1 MGPLIIIGIVFFVIA
16 LGYFVHM
23 STKIDRENR
32 KKLEEQLDDE
42 YIYDPETGLKMTL
55 EEAEQGAV
63 FESNGVGKIKSEAE
77 IDRIEDENIREMH
90 RIRNYFLKSE
100 LTNVDSDEFELM
112 RAKIASLQFA
122 NNYSSI
128 ETDFITRI
136 TENTYIALT
145 SVAYVIAGKRGSNAY
160 DDNQIF
166 GIIESDKTI
175 GTAYIIPNSI
185 RTHIENVVT
194 PEEEIVENSLTIRP
208 LGDLN
213 IELAKKLCQH
223 LDELDDDFEVLVHQK
238 SIYIKINRNARLDDL
253 LAVMKMMKSYTNQ
266 SATINY

>member
-1 MGPLIIIGIVFFVIA
+1 MEALTIIGIAFFVII

-23 STKIDRENR
+23 SSKMDRENR
-32 KKLEEQLDDE
+32 KKLEEQLEDE

-63 FESNGVGKIKSEAE
+63 FESNGVSIIKSDAE
-77 IDRIEDENIREMH
+77 IDSIEDENIRELH
-90 RIRNYFLKSE
+90 RIRNFFLKSE
-100 LTNVDSDEFELM
+100 LTKVDSDDFELI
-112 RAKIASLQFA
+112 RAKIASLQFSS
-122 NNYSSI
+122 NYSSI
-128 ETDFITRI
+128 ETDFITQI
-136 TENTYIALT
+136 SENSYIALT
-145 SVAYVIAGKRGSNAY
+145 SVAYVIAGKRGSNTY
-160 DDNQIF
+160 SDNQIF

-185 RTHIENVVT
+185 RVHLENVVT
-194 PEEEIVENSLTIRP
+194 PEEEIIENSLTIRP

-223 LDELDDDFEVLVHQK
+223 LGELDGDFEVLVHQK

-253 LAVMKMMKSYTNQ
+253 MTLMKMMKNFANQYT
-266 SATINY
+266 SINF